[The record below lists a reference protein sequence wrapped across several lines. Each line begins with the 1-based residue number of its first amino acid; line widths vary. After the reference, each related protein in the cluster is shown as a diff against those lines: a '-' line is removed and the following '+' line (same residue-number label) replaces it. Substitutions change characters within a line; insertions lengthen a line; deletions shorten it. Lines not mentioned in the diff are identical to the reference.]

1 MKFTVV
7 ATAIVSTILMASSSV
22 EAHVTANPSVGI
34 SGGYLQTNFRVPHG
48 CDGNAT
54 DMVIVEIPKG
64 VSAVKPRGLQP
75 WTTTINMVPLEVPI
89 TTPEGTVNTTIGS
102 VTWSNG
108 QLLDNMYEDF
118 GLTFKL
124 PEMEGPLYFNV
135 NQRCVNQAWNNWTN
149 VPDANGKTAGF
160 PAAVIKI
167 SKAGADDHD
176 SHDHGKEAEPKTTN
190 AAAGTATI
198 GLGQVALV
206 GAGLLMAMF

>member
-1 MKFTVV
+1 MKFIIV
-7 ATAIVSTILMASSSV
+7 ATAIVSTILTASSSV
-22 EAHVTANPSVGI
+22 EAHVTANPS
-34 SGGYLQTNFRVPHG
+34 
-48 CDGNAT
+48 
-54 DMVIVEIPKG
+54 IPKG
-64 VSAVKPRGLQP
+64 VSAVKPRGLHP
-75 WTTTINMVPLEVPI
+75 WATTIGMVPLEVPI

-135 NQRCVNQAWNNWTN
+135 NQRCTNQAWNNWTSI
-149 VPDANGKTAGF
+149 PDANGKTSGF

-167 SKAGADDHD
+167 SKTGADDHD
-176 SHDHGKEAEPKTTN
+176 HDHDHGNEADPKTTN
-190 AAAGTATI
+190 AATGAATI